1 MNSRKSKGINVEKNN
16 NRFKRLKK
24 IIKKRKKERKMKTCT
39 ELQKFNVETEVYN
52 SNKKCD

>member
-24 IIKKRKKERKMKTCT
+24 NLNWEKKKRKKEKGKPAQNC
-39 ELQKFNVETEVYN
+39 KN
-52 SNKKCD
+52 SM